1 MLEYKV
7 KVFEDRTEWFL
18 NDLRHRE
25 NGPAVEYADGHK
37 CWYKNGLRHREDGP
51 ACEWSS
57 GTKYWYIEGKELT
70 EKEFLQRNKPCTGK
84 KVTIDGVDYTLV

>member
-18 NDLRHRE
+18 NDL
-25 NGPAVEYADGHK
+25 
-37 CWYKNGLRHREDGP
+37 LHREDGP
-51 ACEWSS
+51 AIEYAS
-57 GTKYWYIEGKELT
+57 GHKYWYKNGVIHREDGPAIEYANGDKFWYLKEVELT